1 MKIMSILWMIKSGR
15 KERNQLEKVTIEQL
29 ESRILRHAI
38 WNREKTQVNW
48 LNDSIIGS
56 KWCELE
62 TFANESLFV

>member
-1 MKIMSILWMIKSGR
+1 MDDKKW
-15 KERNQLEKVTIEQL
+15 KERRNQLEKVTIEQL

-56 KWCELE
+56 KMVRIGDFCQ
-62 TFANESLFV
+62 